1 MNFVNQVI
9 QGAMLGG
16 FYALTACGLSFLFG
30 VMRIIN
36 LAHGS
41 LAILAAFLMVGVL
54 NATNLPNL
62 LGDYGYLAPFIALL
76 VILPAMALIGWA
88 LQYLVLDRSL
98 RGGPLIPILST
109 FGVAVILDNGMFETY
124 GANSQ
129 SLGPDIGDLAFNSWN
144 LTDTLTIGQLDAL
157 IFATAVI
164 VLGGLQL
171 MLAKTGIG
179 RTIRATAEDPAIVEL
194 VGINPRLVFA
204 VAAAIAVG
212 LTGLAGVALAMRTSF
227 DPYAGGPL
235 LIFAFET
242 VVIGGIGSLWG
253 TLIGGIVLGV
263 AQNIGAEIS
272 ADGFLIAGHL
282 TFLVILIFRTFG
294 IVPKFSALKLRRVAA

>member
-1 MNFVNQVI
+1 MNFINQVI

-16 FYALTACGLSFLFG
+16 FYALSACGLSFLFG

-41 LAILAAFLMVGVL
+41 LAILAAFLMVSLL
-54 NATNLPNL
+54 NASNLSNI
-62 LGDYGYLAPFIALL
+62 LGDYGYLAPFIGLL
-76 VILPAMALIGWA
+76 VILPVMALIGWA

-98 RGGPLIPILST
+98 RAGPLIPVLST
-109 FGVAVILDNGMFETY
+109 FGVSIILDNGMFEAY

-129 SLGPDIGDLAFNSWN
+129 SLGPAIGDLAYNSWS

-164 VLGGLQL
+164 VLCGMQWL
-171 MLAKTGIG
+171 LAKTAIG
-179 RTIRATAEDPAIVEL
+179 RTIRATAEEPGVVEL
-194 VGINPRLVFA
+194 IGINPRLVFA
-204 VAAAIAVG
+204 VCAAIAVA

-272 ADGFLIAGHL
+272 PGGFLIAGHL

-294 IVPKFSALKLRRVAA
+294 VLPKLSALTSRRAAA

>member
-1 MNFVNQVI
+1 MNFVNQII

-41 LAILAAFLMVGVL
+41 LAILAAFLMVALL
-54 NATNLPNL
+54 NASNLPNL
-62 LGDYGYLAPFIALL
+62 LGDYGYLAPFIALI
-76 VILPAMALIGWA
+76 VILPIMALLGWA

-98 RGGPLIPILST
+98 RAGPLIPILST

-144 LTDTLTIGQLDAL
+144 LTSTLTIGQLDAL
-157 IFATAVI
+157 IFLTAVV

-171 MLAKTGIG
+171 MLAKTAIG

-194 VGINPRLVFA
+194 VGINQRLVFA
-204 VAAAIAVG
+204 VAAAIAVA

-294 IVPKFSALKLRRVAA
+294 IVPKFSMPKLRRAAA

>member
-1 MNFVNQVI
+1 MNFINQVL

-41 LAILAAFLMVGVL
+41 LAILAAFFMVGLL
-54 NATNLPNL
+54 NATNLPNIM
-62 LGDYGYLAPFIALL
+62 GDYGYLAPFVSLI
-76 VILPAMALIGWA
+76 VILPVMAAVGWA
-88 LQYLVLDRSL
+88 LQFLVLDRSL
-98 RGGPLIPILST
+98 RAGPLIPILST
-109 FGVAVILDNGMFETY
+109 FGVAVILDNGMFENY

-129 SLGPDIGDLAFNSWN
+129 SLGPFIGDLAFGSWS

-157 IFATAVI
+157 IFATAVV

-171 MLAKTGIG
+171 MLAKTAVG

-194 VGINPRLVFA
+194 IGINPRMVFG
-204 VAAAIAVG
+204 VAAAIAVA
-212 LTGLAGVALAMRTSF
+212 LTGLAGVFLGMRTSF

-294 IVPKFSALKLRRVAA
+294 IVPKLPAFRRRVAA

>member
-1 MNFVNQVI
+1 MNFVNQII

-41 LAILAAFLMVGVL
+41 LAILAAFLMVGLL
-54 NATNLPNL
+54 NATNLPNI

-144 LTDTLTIGQLDAL
+144 LTNTLTIGQLDAL

-171 MLAKTGIG
+171 MLAKTSIG

-194 VGINPRLVFA
+194 IGINQRLVFA
-204 VAAAIAVG
+204 VAAAIAVA

-253 TLIGGIVLGV
+253 TLIGGIILGV

-282 TFLVILIFRTFG
+282 TFLVILILRTFG
-294 IVPKFSALKLRRVAA
+294 IVPKFSGLKLRRAAA

>member
-1 MNFVNQVI
+1 
-9 QGAMLGG
+9 MLGG

-41 LAILAAFLMVGVL
+41 LAILAAFLMVALL
-54 NATNLPNL
+54 NASNLPNL
-62 LGDYGYLAPFIALL
+62 LGDYGYLAPFIALI
-76 VILPAMALIGWA
+76 VILPIMALLGWA

-98 RGGPLIPILST
+98 RAGPLIPILST

-144 LTDTLTIGQLDAL
+144 LTSTLTIGQLDAL
-157 IFATAVI
+157 IFLTAVV

-171 MLAKTGIG
+171 MLAKTAIG

-194 VGINPRLVFA
+194 VGINQRLVFA
-204 VAAAIAVG
+204 VAAAIAVA

-294 IVPKFSALKLRRVAA
+294 IVPKFSMPKLRRAAA

>member
-1 MNFVNQVI
+1 
-9 QGAMLGG
+9 MLGG

-41 LAILAAFLMVGVL
+41 LAILAAFFLVGLL
-54 NATNLPNL
+54 NASNLPNI
-62 LGDYGYLAPFIALL
+62 LGDYGYLAPFIGLI
-76 VILPAMALIGWA
+76 VILPLMALLGWA

-98 RGGPLIPILST
+98 RAGALIPILST

-144 LTDTLTIGQLDAL
+144 LTSTLTIGQLDLL
-157 IFATAVI
+157 IFTTAVV

-194 VGINPRLVFA
+194 IGINQRLVFA
-204 VAAAIAVG
+204 VAAAIAVA

-253 TLIGGIVLGV
+253 TLIGGIILGV

-294 IVPKFSALKLRRVAA
+294 IVPKFSMPKLRRAAT